1 MAAEHTSKQFDADMD
16 AIRRSVLAMGGLV
29 EAQIARAGKALK
41 ATEADVVDQVFATE
55 AQINRLQMEIDQ
67 QCTQM
72 IARRQPAAGD
82 LRLVMTFVKTVNDLE
97 RIGDETK
104 KVVYKAEKLY
114 GTEWLAIVRRHDVG
128 RMLDATLEMLQMAL
142 DALVRLDVRV
152 TAEVAARDSAVDA
165 QFLAIMRQL
174 ISYMMEDPRTIS
186 AALEIVLIAKAIER
200 IGDHA
205 KNISEYVVN
214 VVMGKDLRHATL
226 EQIREQVGG
235 D

>member
-1 MAAEHTSKQFDADMD
+1 MAAEHTSKQFDADME

-41 ATEADVVDQVFATE
+41 ATESEVVDQVFATE

-72 IARRQPAAGD
+72 IAKRQPAAVD
-82 LRLVMTFVKTVNDLE
+82 LRLVMTFIKTVNDLE

-104 KVVYKAEKLY
+104 KIVYKAEKLY